1 MLMLWKIVPVL
12 QLVKP
17 LKVIIQRIPLR
28 VMGLAM
34 CSKSGIALETKNGMP
49 ILRALPT
56 YDFRGNGFWG
66 VRVANDIVIW
76 AEGTGDIE
84 VRACVDGAKR
94 EGVSIKKALYVL
106 ELKNLLSTRQLTS
119 NRIVEENNCQ
129 MRHQSKN
136 GRIMMTDLLKLDNS
150 TKQIQRL

>member
-1 MLMLWKIVPVL
+1 MLILWKIVPVL

-34 CSKSGIALETKNGMP
+34 CSKSGIALETKNGML
-49 ILRALPT
+49 ILHAPNIQLT
-56 YDFRGNGFWG
+56 KGNGFWG

-94 EGVSIKKALYVL
+94 EGGFIKKALYVL

-119 NRIVEENNCQ
+119 NE
-129 MRHQSKN
+129 M
-136 GRIMMTDLLKLDNS
+136 
-150 TKQIQRL
+150 